1 MVVIVSHLSVEELE
15 ERYLS
20 CSDATSSRHFQTIW
34 LLAKGRGVR
43 EVSDVVGFV
52 PRWIDELVVRYNADG
67 PAALG
72 DLRRH
77 NGARARVLTPQ
88 MLERLLLRLVDPP
101 DDGGVWTSK
110 KVAAWLA
117 GQLGL
122 VSVGVQ
128 RGWEALRAVGWSIQ
142 KPRPKNPKAATS
154 QEAEAF
160 KKTLPISSRKRRGP
174 IREP

>member
-1 MVVIVSHLSVEELE
+1 MVVISGHLSIEELE

-20 CSDATSSRHFQTIW
+20 CSDVRSSRHFQTIW
-34 LLAKGRGVR
+34 LLAKGRSVC
-43 EVSDVVGFV
+43 EVGEVVGFV
-52 PRWIDELVVRYNADG
+52 PRWIDELVVRYNANG

-77 NGARARVLTPQ
+77 NGAQARVLTPR
-88 MLERLLLRLVDPP
+88 MLERLGVRLADPP

-110 KVAAWLA
+110 KVATWLA
-117 GQLGL
+117 GELGL

-128 RGWEALRAVGWSIQ
+128 RGWEALQAVGWSVQ
-142 KPRPKNPKAATS
+142 KPRPKNPKAATP

-160 KKTLPISSRKRRGP
+160 KKTLPLSSRTRRAN
-174 IREP
+174 IQER

>member
-1 MVVIVSHLSVEELE
+1 MVVIAGHLSIEELE
-15 ERYLS
+15 ARYLS

-52 PRWIDELVVRYNADG
+52 PRWIEELVVRYNADG

-77 NGARARVLTPQ
+77 NGAPARVLTPQ
-88 MLERLLLRLVDPP
+88 ILERLLLHLPDPP

-117 GQLGL
+117 GELGL

-128 RGWEALRAVGWSIQ
+128 RGWEALRAVGWSVQ
-142 KPRPKNPKAATS
+142 KPRPKNPKAATPE
-154 QEAEAF
+154 EAEAF
-160 KKTLPISSRKRRGP
+160 KKTLPISSRKKRVT

>member
-1 MVVIVSHLSVEELE
+1 MVLVAGHLSVAELE

-20 CSDATSSRHFQTIW
+20 CSDVTSSRHFQTIW
-34 LLAKGRGVR
+34 LLAKGRGVG
-43 EVSDVVGFV
+43 EVSDIVGFV

-77 NGARARVLTPQ
+77 NGAPARVLTPQ
-88 MLERLLLRLVDPP
+88 ILERLLLRLPDPP

-117 GQLGL
+117 GELGL

-128 RGWEALRAVGWSIQ
+128 RGWEALRAVGWSVQ
-142 KPRPKNPKAATS
+142 KPRPKNPKAATPE
-154 QEAEAF
+154 EAEAF
-160 KKTLPISSRKRRGP
+160 KKTLPISSRKKRVT

>member
-1 MVVIVSHLSVEELE
+1 MVVIAGHLSVEELE

-20 CSDATSSRHFQTIW
+20 CTDVTSSRHFQAIW
-34 LLAKGRGVR
+34 LLAKGRSVR
-43 EVSDVVGFV
+43 EVGEVVGFV

-67 PAALG
+67 PSSLG

-88 MLERLLLRLVDPP
+88 ILERLGHRLVDPP

-117 GQLGL
+117 GELGF

-128 RGWEALRAVGWSIQ
+128 RGWEALRAVGWSVQ
-142 KPRPKNPKAATS
+142 KPRPKNPKAATP

-160 KKTLPISSRKRRGP
+160 KKTSPISSRKRRAN
-174 IREP
+174 IQER